1 MTTAAAI
8 IIGDE
13 ILSAKVRD
21 INTPLAI
28 EFFAEL
34 GVDLER
40 IVIIG
45 DALGGI
51 AAEVAQCSE
60 KYDVVITSGGVGPT
74 HDDCTVRG
82 VADAFGVKV
91 VRHPEIE
98 EMIRAYWGERFTE
111 SALRMAEVPEGSRLF
126 YGDDGLLPL
135 VVFKNVYLFPGVPRL
150 FAAKLPSL
158 RSEISGTPKV
168 VHGVF
173 LNADE
178 SRVAPL
184 LGQVAEEC
192 SDVKIGSYPRF
203 GEEAD
208 HRLWISIEAI
218 DADCVA
224 AATDRL
230 LDLLSDEE
238 IVRVERCE
246 PRG

>member
-21 INTPLAI
+21 ANTPLLI
-28 EFFAEL
+28 DLMAEL

-40 IVIIG
+40 IVVIG
-45 DALGGI
+45 DDLEGI
-51 AAEVAQCSE
+51 AAEVAACSR

-82 VADAFGVKV
+82 VADAFGVEV
-91 VRHPEIE
+91 VRHPDIE
-98 EMIRAYWGERFTE
+98 AMIRAYWGPRFTE
-111 SALRMAEVPEGSRLF
+111 SALRMAEMPEGSRLH

-135 VVFKNVYLFPGVPRL
+135 VVFQNVYLFLGVPRL

-158 RSEISGTPKV
+158 RGELQGTPKV

-184 LGQVAEEC
+184 LAQLAEEC
-192 SDVKIGSYPRF
+192 SDVKVGSYPRF
-203 GEEAD
+203 GEETD
-208 HRLWISIEAI
+208 HRLWISIEAV
-218 DADCVA
+218 DAERVA

-230 LDLLSDEE
+230 LDLLKDEE
-238 IVRVERCE
+238 IVRVERS
-246 PRG
+246 

>member
-21 INTPLAI
+21 ANTPLLI
-28 EFFAEL
+28 DFFADL

-40 IVIIG
+40 VVVIG
-45 DALGGI
+45 DELKAI
-51 AAEVAQCSE
+51 AAEVAACSE
-60 KYDVVITSGGVGPT
+60 IYDVVITSGGVGPT

-82 VADAFGVKV
+82 VADAFGVAV
-91 VRHPEIE
+91 VRHPNIE
-98 EMIRAYWGERFTE
+98 EMIRAYWGDRFTE

-158 RSEISGTPKV
+158 CGEISGTPKI
-168 VHGVF
+168 VHGVY

-184 LGQVAEEC
+184 LSQVAEEC

-203 GEEAD
+203 GEKTD
-208 HRLWISIEAI
+208 HRLWISIQAV
-218 DADCVA
+218 DAECVA

-238 IVRVERCE
+238 IVRVERSD
-246 PRG
+246 PQG

>member
-21 INTPLAI
+21 ANMPLLI
-28 EFFAEL
+28 DFLAEL

-40 IVIIG
+40 LVVIG
-45 DALGGI
+45 DDLQAI
-51 AAEVAQCSE
+51 AAEVAACSE
-60 KYDVVITSGGVGPT
+60 DYDVVITSGGVGPT

-82 VADAFGVKV
+82 VADAFGVEV
-91 VRHPEIE
+91 VRHPDIE
-98 EMIRAYWGERFTE
+98 AMIRAYWGQRFTE
-111 SALRMAEVPEGSRLF
+111 SALRMAEIPKGSRLF

-158 RSEISGTPKV
+158 RNEISGTPKI
-168 VHGVF
+168 VHGVYV
-173 LNADE
+173 NADE

-184 LGQVAEEC
+184 LEQAAEEC
-192 SDVKIGSYPRF
+192 PDVKIGSYPRF
-203 GEEAD
+203 GEETD
-208 HRLWISIEAI
+208 HRLWISIEAV
-218 DADCVA
+218 DANCVT

-230 LDLLSDEE
+230 LDLLKDEE
-238 IVRVERCE
+238 IVRVERS
-246 PRG
+246 

>member
-21 INTPLAI
+21 TNTPLLI
-28 EFFAEL
+28 DFFAEL

-40 IVIIG
+40 VVVIG
-45 DALGGI
+45 DELEGI
-51 AAEVAQCSE
+51 AAEVATCSE
-60 KYDVVITSGGVGPT
+60 KYDVVLTSGGVGPT

-82 VADAFGVKV
+82 VANAFGVGV
-91 VRHPEIE
+91 VRHPDIE
-98 EMIRAYWGERFTE
+98 EMIRGYWGERFTE
-111 SALRMAEVPEGSRLF
+111 SALRMAEVPEGARLF

-158 RSEISGTPKV
+158 RGEISGTPKV

-184 LGQVAEEC
+184 LSQVADEC

-203 GEEAD
+203 GEKTD

-218 DADCVA
+218 DADCVE

-230 LDLLSDEE
+230 LDLLKDEE
-238 IVRVERCE
+238 IVRVER
-246 PRG
+246 P

>member
-21 INTPLAI
+21 ANTPLLI
-28 EFFAEL
+28 DFFADL
-34 GVDLER
+34 GVELERVVVIGDDLE
-40 IVIIG
+40 
-45 DALGGI
+45 GI
-51 AAEVAQCSE
+51 SAEVADCSARF
-60 KYDVVITSGGVGPT
+60 DVVITSGGVGPT
-74 HDDCTVRG
+74 HDDCTVLG
-82 VADAFGVKV
+82 VANAFGVGV
-91 VRHPEIE
+91 VRHPDIE
-98 EMIRAYWGERFTE
+98 EMIRAWWGDRFTE
-111 SALRMAEVPEGSRLF
+111 SALRMAEMPEGSRLF

-135 VVFKNVYLFPGVPRL
+135 VVYKNVYLFPGVPRL

-158 RSEISGTPKV
+158 RGELSGTPKV

-203 GEEAD
+203 GENVD
-208 HRLWISIEAI
+208 HRLWISIEAV
-218 DADCVA
+218 DPECVDK
-224 AATDRL
+224 ATDRL
-230 LDLLSDEE
+230 LDLLEDEE
-238 IVRVERCE
+238 VVRVERS
-246 PRG
+246 